1 MKRDMELIRTIL
13 VQVEERNETN
23 MEDLLP
29 EPADAE
35 ARARYGYHVQM
46 LVDEG
51 FLDGVDAS
59 SMDGPAWLNLELK
72 WRGHEFLSTLRDPTV
87 WEKTKAVAGKA
98 GGGGVQ
104 IMLEIGKTI
113 ITEAAKEQLKKI
125 GLG

>member
-1 MKRDMELIRTIL
+1 MKRDMDLIRTIL
-13 VQVEERNETN
+13 VQVEERNETD
-23 MEDLLP
+23 MDDLLP
-29 EPADAE
+29 DSE

-72 WRGHEFLSTLRDPTV
+72 WRGHEFLSTLRDLTV

>member
-23 MEDLLP
+23 MDDLLP
-29 EPADAE
+29 DPTDAE
-35 ARARYGYHVQM
+35 AGERYGYHVKM

-59 SMDGPAWLNLELK
+59 SMDGPNWLNLELR
-72 WRGHEFLSTLRDPTV
+72 WQGHEFLSTLRDPTV
-87 WEKTKAVAGKA
+87 WEKTKTVAGKA

-104 IMLEIGKTI
+104 IMAEIGKTI

>member
-1 MKRDMELIRTIL
+1 MKRDMDLIRTIL
-13 VQVEERNETN
+13 VQVEERNETD
-23 MEDLLP
+23 MDDLLP
-29 EPADAE
+29 DSE

>member
-1 MKRDMELIRTIL
+1 MKRDMDLIRTIL
-13 VQVEERNETN
+13 VQVEERNETD
-23 MEDLLP
+23 MDDLLP
-29 EPADAE
+29 DSE

-46 LVDEG
+46 LVYEG

-72 WRGHEFLSTLRDPTV
+72 WRGHEFLSTLRDLTV

>member
-1 MKRDMELIRTIL
+1 LRLKGFGRRTANSQPKWFCFINDIATAKYL
-13 VQVEERNETN
+13 RNASSTA
-23 MEDLLP
+23 LTP
-29 EPADAE
+29 
-35 ARARYGYHVQM
+35 
-46 LVDEG
+46 
-51 FLDGVDAS
+51 S

-87 WEKTKAVAGKA
+87 WEKTKTVASKA

-104 IMLEIGKTI
+104 ILLEIGKTI